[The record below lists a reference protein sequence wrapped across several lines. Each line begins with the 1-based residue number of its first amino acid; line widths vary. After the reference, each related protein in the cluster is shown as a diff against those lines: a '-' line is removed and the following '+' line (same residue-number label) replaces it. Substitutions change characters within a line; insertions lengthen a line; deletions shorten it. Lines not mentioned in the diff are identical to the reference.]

1 MTIDPDKLARI
12 REAAERDSLDA
23 FDPEVGAFMRG
34 HLERLDR
41 TATFPTLLDAPRR
54 DDPEHLEGLEIAL
67 LGVPFDLGVTNRPG
81 ARFGPR
87 ALREIRGVGP
97 WHHESRLV
105 PFTLCEIADVGNVPI
120 EHQHSLDAGIAEIAS
135 YYRRLA
141 SAGVAPLS
149 AGGDH
154 SITFP
159 ILEAL
164 GRDEPLGLV
173 HVDAHC
179 DTEDVSGGSRFHH
192 GGPFRN
198 AALAGALDPERTI
211 QIGIRG
217 MAESLT
223 RFSHDTGM
231 TVIHAEDF
239 HRLGVDAVIDR
250 TRQVVGAGPTYIS
263 IDVDGIDPAYTPG
276 TGTPEVGGMT
286 PLEVQML
293 VRGLQGLNLVG
304 GDVVE
309 VAPEYDPTS
318 NTAQVGATLLFEM
331 LCVVS
336 ESVAKRRGKAKP
348 RTT

>member
-1 MTIDPDKLARI
+1 MDPDKLARI

-23 FDPEVGAFMRG
+23 LDPEVGAVVRG
-34 HLERLDR
+34 HLERLR
-41 TATFPTLLDAPRR
+41 RAATFPTLLDAPRR
-54 DDPEHLEGLEIAL
+54 DDPEHLEGLDIAL

-87 ALREIRGVGP
+87 ALREIAFLGP
-97 WHHESRLV
+97 WHHETKIV
-105 PFTLCEIADVGNVPI
+105 PYALCEIADVGDVPI
-120 EHQHSLDAGIAEIAS
+120 EHEHSLDAGIAEIAG
-135 YYRRLA
+135 YYQRVAR
-141 SAGVAPLS
+141 AGVVPIS

-164 GRDEPLGLV
+164 GREQPLGLV

-179 DTEDVSGGSRFHH
+179 DTEDASGGSRFHH

-217 MAESLT
+217 MAECMT
-223 RFSHDTGM
+223 RFSQDTGM

-239 HRLGVDAVIDR
+239 YRLGVDAVIDKA
-250 TRQVVGAGPTYIS
+250 RQVVGGGPTYVS

-286 PLEVQML
+286 PLEVQLL
-293 VRGLQGLNLVG
+293 VRGLQGLHLVG

-318 NTAQVGATLLFEM
+318 NTAQVGATLLFEI

-336 ESVAKRRGKAKP
+336 ESIAKRCGEAVAASR
-348 RTT
+348 